1 MESDLP
7 GHLLVSI
14 AEHPAEVKR
23 ITFARMVP
31 NIRYN
36 DISISLNQW
45 SRGVHFQN
53 SYPSVGTGNFSGKG
67 QGKKKKV
74 AAPLWKAIWRSFNKP
89 KIELAYNPAILL
101 LGIYPKEYAPG
112 YDRATCTPMFTAA
125 LFTIANLWK
134 LFRCLMMD
142 EWIKKMWYIY
152 IQWSFIQP

>member
-67 QGKKKKV
+67 QDKKKK
-74 AAPLWKAIWRSFNKP
+74 LQHHYGKHKP
-89 KIELAYNPAILL
+89 KTELPYNPAILL

-142 EWIKKMWYIY
+142 E
-152 IQWSFIQP
+152 

>member
-67 QGKKKKV
+67 QDKKKKLQHHYGKQYGG
-74 AAPLWKAIWRSFNKP
+74 PSINQKQNYPTIQRYYS
-89 KIELAYNPAILL
+89 LAYIPRNMLQDMIEPLAHPCLL
-101 LGIYPKEYAPG
+101 QHYL
-112 YDRATCTPMFTAA
+112 
-125 LFTIANLWK
+125 
-134 LFRCLMMD
+134 
-142 EWIKKMWYIY
+142 
-152 IQWSFIQP
+152 Q